1 MKKKRIDQI
10 HRKPG
15 NYGKSGNRDTLVL
28 QPQHA
33 GTEIFTGYTTSAHST
48 NRSTRHSNQPSF
60 LRAGIMENKT
70 SMMLSFVN
78 DMAQVSTDA
87 PSATTGALG
96 DHLRKKA
103 LEHYR

>member
-15 NYGKSGNRDTLVL
+15 NFGKSGNRGTLVL

-33 GTEIFTGYTTSAHST
+33 GIEIFTGYTTSAHST

>member
-10 HRKPG
+10 HRKAGNFGKPG
-15 NYGKSGNRDTLVL
+15 KRGTMVL
-28 QPQHA
+28 PPQHT

-78 DMAQVSTDA
+78 DMAQVSADA
-87 PSATTGALG
+87 PAATGALG
-96 DHLRKKA
+96 EHLRTKA